1 MGHFAKFSSKF
12 CYRMNFENN
21 NGNSLDGI
29 NILLEKKEGGKRENV
44 ISQKEE
50 SCANLKIVELIFFFF
65 FTINYPEILDDFMET
80 VYKYILCGVIMESF
94 FKTISLLDGD
104 DHSMLLFL
112 ARKISSSIQFQRYN
126 KTAIKRPKLRDSSI
140 INIRTFIHL

>member
-1 MGHFAKFSSKF
+1 MGHFAKFSSKL

-65 FTINYPEILDDFMET
+65 FKLII
-80 VYKYILCGVIMESF
+80 
-94 FKTISLLDGD
+94 
-104 DHSMLLFL
+104 
-112 ARKISSSIQFQRYN
+112 QRYW
-126 KTAIKRPKLRDSSI
+126 TILWKLYISI
-140 INIRTFIHL
+140 SYAE